1 MPVLQVTQLA
11 GVRGDKTRCAEPMR
25 GYLPTWR
32 PPLGLYTH
40 TVGPGSSPPGDP
52 CSWFHGQQTCLANLL
67 LPLAR
72 PPGMGF
78 CAQNRPGALGQAGVG
93 GGACLEHEAG
103 RASNSVDSL
112 YPPQGRGLCISSIP
126 RAQGFLHLG
135 CAVSLTFPGCLVAV
149 LSYTEP
155 DGMGPVRSSPNS
167 LLTAASVHCGAEEH
181 SQGLWGSRGL
191 SDPH

>member
-1 MPVLQVTQLA
+1 M
-11 GVRGDKTRCAEPMR
+11 
-25 GYLPTWR
+25 
-32 PPLGLYTH
+32 
-40 TVGPGSSPPGDP
+40 
-52 CSWFHGQQTCLANLL
+52 
-67 LPLAR
+67 
-72 PPGMGF
+72 
-78 CAQNRPGALGQAGVG
+78 
-93 GGACLEHEAG
+93 
-103 RASNSVDSL
+103 DSL